1 MATTPERTRVRL
13 GTATPGGGFPVYG
26 AAYAAA
32 LNEADPTLAVEPV
45 NTKGSTENVP
55 LLEAGQIDIG
65 QVTGEVTYEAMTGV
79 GRPPAKLYI
88 VSAMYPSAGMF
99 IVRADSPYRTLADLT
114 GQPVVWGARGSGLV
128 VLARYVFDGLGLD
141 LDRDF
146 QAVYLDKAGDGP
158 PMVLDGR
165 AAGFGA
171 AAWAGRDSSPWR
183 RDRRARAS
191 SRPAPPTS
199 RASWRSTPSSSRS
212 RCRPAATRGRTR
224 RCRRSG
230 RGRSCCRG
238 PSLPEDVA
246 YRLARALHRGEAAL
260 GARLAQ
266 ARESTLANTLAAAPR
281 PDSIHPGVRRYMRGK
296 PELPRRTLRTWF
308 LTPTSLPGPLR
319 ARALARAS
327 GGGIGGVFRDPP
339 EGLSTGS
346 REAPP
351 RRPRRRLRPPGAD
364 RPPSALT
371 NR

>member
-1 MATTPERTRVRL
+1 MATTPEWTRVRL

-45 NTKGSTENVP
+45 HTKGSTENVP

-65 QVTGEVTYEAMTGV
+65 QVTGEVAHEAMTGV
-79 GRPPAKLYI
+79 GRPPAKLYV

-99 IVRADSPYRTLADLT
+99 IVRADSPHRSLADLT

-146 QAVYLDKAGDGP
+146 RAVYLDRAGDGP

-165 AAGFGA
+165 AAGFWGGGVGWPGFVAVAAGPAGARFIAPGA
-171 AAWAGRDSSPWR
+171 ADIARIVAKHPFIKPVTLPAGSY
-183 RDRRARAS
+183 AGQA
-191 SRPAPPTS
+191 APVPTVG
-199 RASWRSTPSSSRS
+199 SWSFVLS
-212 RCRPAATRGRTR
+212 
-224 RCRRSG
+224 
-230 RGRSCCRG
+230 G
-238 PSLPEDVA
+238 PSLPDDVA

-281 PDSIHPGVRRYMRGK
+281 PDSIHPGVRRYMR
-296 PELPRRTLRTWF
+296 E
-308 LTPTSLPGPLR
+308 
-319 ARALARAS
+319 A
-327 GGGIGGVFRDPP
+327 
-339 EGLSTGS
+339 GLLS
-346 REAPP
+346 
-351 RRPRRRLRPPGAD
+351 
-364 RPPSALT
+364 
-371 NR
+371 